1 MFCFARCSAKRFV
14 RHTNRQRS
22 TGRLCQRQLGYLRGH
37 DHCHRHATRQLYRFC
52 YDAQWRDIR
61 NGLCEQFPCCTPI
74 QCFFQHLYQ
83 LRQYSWFRC
92 LRRRQLALNDSI
104 ILMVSTDVISQ
115 FNINTGTITV
125 LANIP
130 GINGFGEMF
139 EHNGQIYLTHAGC
152 GNYPDG
158 VYILDLNPVTLTP
171 VTLPSAGG
179 GIEGPLTSVCNQ
191 IIGMGYEIGEYNIN
205 NGTVN
210 PLCDFTPPGIGS
222 GFQST
227 APNPLDD
234 DGPLCNCTTESGNW
248 LPPNG
253 VLNVC
258 GTQSITVNHV
268 GDEFL
273 DGDDNLVFILSTGFN
288 PSSEPNNILGV
299 FPTSSIP
306 FIPGVTQFGEYY
318 RVYAVAGD
326 AVGAGVDYTDPCLE
340 ISPAKVVRWLELPSV
355 TFTSPPGNCG
365 GCQTLNVQLEGEAPF
380 TLTYQ
385 TLIGGNVQGNFT
397 QVFNSFTGTLQVCPP
412 LGYTGPFEVVAT
424 QLLDDACVCGQ

>member
-1 MFCFARCSAKRFV
+1 
-14 RHTNRQRS
+14 
-22 TGRLCQRQLGYLRGH
+22 
-37 DHCHRHATRQLYRFC
+37 
-52 YDAQWRDIR
+52 
-61 NGLCEQFPCCTPI
+61 
-74 QCFFQHLYQ
+74 
-83 LRQYSWFRC
+83 
-92 LRRRQLALNDSI
+92 
-104 ILMVSTDVISQ
+104 
-115 FNINTGTITV
+115 
-125 LANIP
+125 
-130 GINGFGEMF
+130 MF

-191 IIGMGYEIGEYNIN
+191 IIGIGYEIGEYNIN

-234 DGPLCNCTTESGNW
+234 NGPLCNCTTESGNW

-258 GTQSITVNHV
+258 GTQSITVNHA
-268 GDEFL
+268 GDEVL

-326 AVGAGVDYTDPCLE
+326 AVGVDVDYTDPCLE
-340 ISPAKVVRWLELPSV
+340 ISSAKVVRWLEPPSV

-412 LGYTGPFEVVAT
+412 PGYTGPFEVVAT
-424 QLLDDACVCGQ
+424 QLLDNACVCGQ